1 MSYLHQNKTQNAPTK
16 TALGQRGLQN
26 DVVLELVTE
35 PLARGA
41 EGKQMVKWYQGE
53 DVDEPNLEGQSVR
66 VWLLLNSLSIRHHAH
81 VGFPLVGNSTREYLV
96 EVSRQE
102 AWK

>member
-1 MSYLHQNKTQNAPTK
+1 
-16 TALGQRGLQN
+16 
-26 DVVLELVTE
+26 
-35 PLARGA
+35 
-41 EGKQMVKWYQGE
+41 MVKWYQGE

-102 AWK
+102 AWKYGGRAFGGGAAPGAASSTQRRPT